1 MKLLSMKLTN
11 FKGIREADFQF
22 PDGGNYNIYGTNG
35 AGKTTLVDALIWLLF
50 DKDSTD
56 VKDFSIKT
64 VVDGEEL
71 HRAEHSVECMF
82 LMEKTNRHLTLR
94 KEFKEKWQ
102 KPRGQ
107 KDEVFTGHTALY
119 YIDGVP
125 KSQTAYKNS
134 INCIIDEKR
143 FKVLTNP
150 LYFNEKLTDAERR
163 SILIDIIG
171 GVEQDAIIEENMETL
186 RDLKPLLKGRK
197 VEDFKLIVKQS
208 LSKTKKE
215 LDDIGPAI
223 KENQSMMVPGAD
235 AVNKGMYEAEAR
247 RTDETIA
254 NLMRQV
260 AEARAGSVDTELE
273 KKKADLNRQL
283 WQAKEADAKANA
295 ESKKA
300 LRQKQ
305 EEAQQARLEIESRI
319 YGWDRIIQQAKSV
332 INVCADRREELIKEF
347 QAVKSKEFAVTQIA
361 TVCPMCGQALPDAKV
376 DETKAAQQKL
386 QAEFMHKK
394 AEDLKRINE
403 QGQTNNKKK
412 AKAEADL
419 DAAQKERDRQAEH
432 LQTARQHEE
441 ACKTSLAQFVP
452 VVSPLTES
460 LEKEL
465 AELVKQE
472 SRPDEDA
479 SRRIAE
485 LETKRN
491 EAQEKRNEVQKKLN
505 EIELNRKHQARIQEL
520 RDKEAELSTLFTTL
534 TKQSYLCDQY
544 SRCLTAYIDR
554 KVGEHFKLA
563 RFVLFKD
570 NISNEGVKECC
581 EVQMHGTPYHDL
593 CQTEQMHVG
602 LDIIQTLCKYYNITM
617 PVLIDRS
624 ESFITLPETDM
635 QIIRLIVSA
644 DDKKLRVEKA

>member
-11 FKGIREADFQF
+11 FKGIRDLTLDF

-35 AGKTTLVDALIWLLF
+35 AGKTTIVDALIWLLF

-82 LMEKTNRHLTLR
+82 LMETGRQVTMR
-94 KEFKEKWQ
+94 KEFREKWQ

-107 KDEVFTGHTALY
+107 KDEVFTGHTTNY

-125 KSQTAYKNS
+125 KSQTAYKNE
-134 INCIIDEKR
+134 INRIIDEKR

-150 LYFNEKLTDAERR
+150 LYFNEKLNDAERR

-171 GVEQDAIIEENMETL
+171 GVDQDAIIEENLDTL
-186 RDLKPLLKGRK
+186 KELKPLLKGRK

-208 LSKTKKE
+208 LTKTKKD

-223 KENQSMMVPGAD
+223 KENQSMMIPGAD
-235 AVNKGMYEAEAR
+235 ATNKGMYEEEAKRAEESIAR
-247 RTDETIA
+247 
-254 NLMRQV
+254 LMRQI
-260 AEARAGSVDTELE
+260 AEARAGTMDTELE
-273 KKKADLNRQL
+273 TKKADLNRQL
-283 WQAKEADAKANA
+283 WQAKDADAKLN
-295 ESKKA
+295 SDRKKN
-300 LRQKQ
+300 LLQKQ
-305 EEAQQARLEIESRI
+305 EEAQQARLEIEGRI
-319 YGWDRIIQQAKSV
+319 FGWDKIIQHEKSV
-332 INVCADRREELIKEF
+332 INVCADRREELVKNF
-347 QAVKSKEFAVTQIA
+347 QAVKNEEFVENPIA
-361 TVCPMCGQALPDAKV
+361 TVCPMCGQALPDEKV
-376 DETKAAQQKL
+376 DEAKTAQEKMK
-386 QAEFMHKK
+386 AEFLHKK
-394 AEDLKRINE
+394 AEDLKSINE
-403 QGQTNNKKK
+403 QGKTNNQKK
-412 AKAEADL
+412 AKAEANL
-419 DAAQKERDRQAEH
+419 AAAQKEREIQAEL
-432 LQTARQHEE
+432 LQTARQNEN
-441 ACKTSLAQFVP
+441 ACKTNLAQFVP
-452 VVSPLTES
+452 EVSELTKA
-460 LEKEL
+460 LEREL
-465 AELVKQE
+465 AVLERKE
-472 SRPDEDA
+472 SHPDEVA
-479 SRRIAE
+479 TQRIAE
-485 LETKRN
+485 LEQRKEDADKKRREAN
-491 EAQEKRNEVQKKLN
+491 EKLN
-505 EIELNRKHQARIQEL
+505 DIGLNMKHQARIQEL
-520 RDKEAELSTLFTTL
+520 REKETELSTLFTTL

-581 EVQMHGTPYHDL
+581 EVQLHGTPYHDL

-602 LDIIQTLCKYYNITM
+602 LDIIQTLCKYYNLTM

>member
-11 FKGIREADFQF
+11 FKGIRDLTLDF

-35 AGKTTLVDALIWLLF
+35 AGKTTIVDALIWLLF

-82 LMEKTNRHLTLR
+82 LMETGRQVTMR
-94 KEFKEKWQ
+94 KEFREKWQ

-107 KDEVFTGHTALY
+107 KDEVFTGHTTNY

-125 KSQTAYKNS
+125 KSQTAYKNE
-134 INCIIDEKR
+134 INRIIDEKR

-150 LYFNEKLTDAERR
+150 LYFNEKLNDAERR

-171 GVEQDAIIEENMETL
+171 GVNQDAIIEENLDTL
-186 RDLKPLLKGRK
+186 KELKPLLKGRK

-208 LSKTKKE
+208 LTKTKKD

-223 KENQSMMVPGAD
+223 KENQSMMIPGAD
-235 AVNKGMYEAEAR
+235 ATNKGMYEEEAKRAEESIAR
-247 RTDETIA
+247 
-254 NLMRQV
+254 LMRQI
-260 AEARAGSVDTELE
+260 AEARAGTMDTELE
-273 KKKADLNRQL
+273 TKKADLNRQL
-283 WQAKEADAKANA
+283 WQAKDADAKLN
-295 ESKKA
+295 SDRKKT
-300 LRQKQ
+300 LLQKQ
-305 EEAQQARLEIESRI
+305 EEAQQARLEIEGRI
-319 YGWDRIIQQAKSV
+319 FGWDKIIQQEKSV
-332 INVCADRREELIKEF
+332 INVCADRREELVKNF
-347 QAVKSKEFAVTQIA
+347 QAVKNEEFVENPIA
-361 TVCPMCGQALPDAKV
+361 TVCPMCGQALPDEKV
-376 DETKAAQQKL
+376 DEAKTAQEKMK
-386 QAEFMHKK
+386 AEFLHKK
-394 AEDLKRINE
+394 AEDLKSINE
-403 QGQTNNKKK
+403 QGKTNNQKK
-412 AKAEADL
+412 AKAEANL
-419 DAAQKERDRQAEH
+419 AAAQKEREIQAKL
-432 LQTARQHEE
+432 LQTARQNEN
-441 ACKTSLAQFVP
+441 ACKTNLAQFVP
-452 VVSPLTES
+452 EVSELTKA
-460 LEKEL
+460 LEREL
-465 AELVKQE
+465 AVLERKE
-472 SRPDEDA
+472 SHPDEVA
-479 SRRIAE
+479 TQRIAE
-485 LETKRN
+485 LEQRKEDADKKRREAN
-491 EAQEKRNEVQKKLN
+491 EKLN
-505 EIELNRKHQARIQEL
+505 DIGLNMKHQARIQEL
-520 RDKEAELSTLFTTL
+520 HDKETELSTLFTTL

-581 EVQMHGTPYHDL
+581 EVQLHGTPYHDL

-602 LDIIQTLCKYYNITM
+602 LDIIQTLCKYYNLTM

>member
-11 FKGIREADFQF
+11 FKGIRDLTLDF

-35 AGKTTLVDALIWLLF
+35 AGKTTIVDALIWLLF

-82 LMEKTNRHLTLR
+82 LMETGRQVTMR
-94 KEFKEKWQ
+94 KEFREKWQ

-107 KDEVFTGHTALY
+107 KDEVFTGHTTNY

-125 KSQTAYKNS
+125 KSQTAYKNE
-134 INCIIDEKR
+134 INRIIDEKR

-150 LYFNEKLTDAERR
+150 LYFNEKLNDAERR

-171 GVEQDAIIEENMETL
+171 GVDQDAIIEENLDTL
-186 RDLKPLLKGRK
+186 KELKPLLKGRK

-208 LSKTKKE
+208 LTKTKKD

-223 KENQSMMVPGAD
+223 KENQSMMIPGAD
-235 AVNKGMYEAEAR
+235 ATNKGMYEEEAKRAEESIAR
-247 RTDETIA
+247 
-254 NLMRQV
+254 LMRQI
-260 AEARAGSVDTELE
+260 AEARAGTMDTELE
-273 KKKADLNRQL
+273 TKKADLNRQL
-283 WQAKEADAKANA
+283 WQAKDADAKLN
-295 ESKKA
+295 SDRKKT
-300 LRQKQ
+300 LLQKQ
-305 EEAQQARLEIESRI
+305 EEAQQARLEIEGRI
-319 YGWDRIIQQAKSV
+319 FGWDKIIQHEKSV
-332 INVCADRREELIKEF
+332 INVCADRREELVKNF
-347 QAVKSKEFAVTQIA
+347 QAVKNEKFVENPIA
-361 TVCPMCGQALPDAKV
+361 TVCPMCGQALPDEKV
-376 DETKAAQQKL
+376 DEAKTAQEKMK
-386 QAEFMHKK
+386 AEFLHKK
-394 AEDLKRINE
+394 AEDLKSINE
-403 QGQTNNKKK
+403 QGKTNNQKK
-412 AKAEADL
+412 AKAEANL
-419 DAAQKERDRQAEH
+419 AAAKKEREIQAEL
-432 LQTARQHEE
+432 LQTARQNEN
-441 ACKTSLAQFVP
+441 ACKTNLAQFVP
-452 VVSPLTES
+452 EVSELTKA
-460 LEKEL
+460 LEREL
-465 AELVKQE
+465 AVLERKE
-472 SRPDEDA
+472 SHPDEVA
-479 SRRIAE
+479 TQRIAE
-485 LETKRN
+485 LEQRKEDADKKRREAN
-491 EAQEKRNEVQKKLN
+491 EKLN
-505 EIELNRKHQARIQEL
+505 DIGLNMKHQARIQEL
-520 RDKEAELSTLFTTL
+520 REKETELSTLFTTL

-581 EVQMHGTPYHDL
+581 EVQLHGTPYHDL

-602 LDIIQTLCKYYNITM
+602 LDIIQTLCKYYNLTM

>member
-11 FKGIREADFQF
+11 FKGIRDLTLDF

-35 AGKTTLVDALIWLLF
+35 AGKTTIVDALIWLLF

-82 LMEKTNRHLTLR
+82 LMETGRPVTMR
-94 KEFKEKWQ
+94 KEFREKWQ

-107 KDEVFTGHTALY
+107 KDEVFTGHTTNY

-125 KSQTAYKNS
+125 KSQTAYKNE
-134 INCIIDEKR
+134 INRIIDEKR

-150 LYFNEKLTDAERR
+150 LYFNEKLNDAERR

-171 GVEQDAIIEENMETL
+171 GVDQNAIIEENLDTL
-186 RDLKPLLKGRK
+186 KELRPLLKGRK

-208 LSKTKKE
+208 LTKTKKD

-223 KENQSMMVPGAD
+223 KENQSMMIPGAD
-235 AVNKGMYEAEAR
+235 ATNKGMYEEEAKRAEESIAR
-247 RTDETIA
+247 
-254 NLMRQV
+254 LMRQI
-260 AEARAGSVDTELE
+260 AEARAGTMDTELE
-273 KKKADLNRQL
+273 TKKADLNRQL
-283 WQAKEADAKANA
+283 WQAKDADAKLN
-295 ESKKA
+295 SDRKKT
-300 LRQKQ
+300 LLQKQ
-305 EEAQQARLEIESRI
+305 EEAQQARLEIEGRI
-319 YGWDRIIQQAKSV
+319 FGWDKIIQQEKSV
-332 INVCADRREELIKEF
+332 INVCADRREELVKNF
-347 QAVKSKEFAVTQIA
+347 QAVKNEEFVENPIA
-361 TVCPMCGQALPDAKV
+361 TVCPMCGQALPDEKV
-376 DETKAAQQKL
+376 DEAKTAQEKMK
-386 QAEFMHKK
+386 AEFLHKK
-394 AEDLKRINE
+394 AENLKSINE
-403 QGQTNNKKK
+403 QGKTNNQKK
-412 AKAEADL
+412 AKAEANL
-419 DAAQKERDRQAEH
+419 AAAQREREIQAEL
-432 LQTARQHEE
+432 LQTARQNEN
-441 ACKTSLAQFVP
+441 ACKTNLAQFVP
-452 VVSPLTES
+452 DVSELTKA
-460 LEKEL
+460 LEREL
-465 AELVKQE
+465 AVLERKE
-472 SRPDEDA
+472 IHPDEVA
-479 SRRIAE
+479 TQRIAE
-485 LETKRN
+485 LEQRKEDADKKRREAN
-491 EAQEKRNEVQKKLN
+491 EKLN
-505 EIELNRKHQARIQEL
+505 DIGLNMKHQARIQEL
-520 RDKEAELSTLFTTL
+520 REKETELSTLFTTL

-581 EVQMHGTPYHDL
+581 EVQLHGTPYHDL

-602 LDIIQTLCKYYNITM
+602 LDIIQTLCKYYNLTM

>member
-11 FKGIREADFQF
+11 FKGIRDLTLDF
-22 PDGGNYNIYGTNG
+22 PDGSNYNIYGTNG
-35 AGKTTLVDALIWLLF
+35 AGKTTIVDALIWLLF

-82 LMEKTNRHLTLR
+82 LMETGRQVTMR
-94 KEFKEKWQ
+94 KEFREKWQ

-107 KDEVFTGHTALY
+107 KDEVFTGHTTNY

-125 KSQTAYKNS
+125 KSQTAYKNE
-134 INCIIDEKR
+134 INRIIDEKR

-150 LYFNEKLTDAERR
+150 LYFNEKLNDAERR

-171 GVEQDAIIEENMETL
+171 GVDQDAIIEENLDTL
-186 RDLKPLLKGRK
+186 KELKPLLKGRN

-208 LSKTKKE
+208 LTKTKKD

-223 KENQSMMVPGAD
+223 KENQSMMIPGAD
-235 AVNKGMYEAEAR
+235 ATNKGMYEEEAR
-247 RTDETIA
+247 RAEESIA
-254 NLMRQV
+254 RLMRQI
-260 AEARAGSVDTELE
+260 ADARAGTMDTELE

-283 WQAKEADAKANA
+283 WQAKDADAKLN
-295 ESKKA
+295 SDRKKN
-300 LRQKQ
+300 LLQKQ
-305 EEAQQARLEIESRI
+305 EEAQQARLEIEGRI
-319 YGWDRIIQQAKSV
+319 FGWDKIIQQEKSV
-332 INVCADRREELIKEF
+332 INVCTYRREELVKNF
-347 QAVKSKEFAVTQIA
+347 QAVKNEEFVENPIA
-361 TVCPMCGQALPDAKV
+361 TVCPMCGQALPDEKV
-376 DETKAAQQKL
+376 DEAKTAQEKMK
-386 QAEFMHKK
+386 AEFLHKK
-394 AEDLKRINE
+394 AEDLKSINE
-403 QGQTNNKKK
+403 QGKTNNQKK
-412 AKAEADL
+412 AKAEANL
-419 DAAQKERDRQAEH
+419 AAAQKEREIQAEL
-432 LQTARQHEE
+432 LQTARQNEN
-441 ACKTSLAQFVP
+441 ACKTNLAQFVP
-452 VVSPLTES
+452 EVSELTKA
-460 LEKEL
+460 LEREL
-465 AELVKQE
+465 AVLERKE
-472 SRPDEDA
+472 SHPDEVA
-479 SRRIAE
+479 TQRIAE
-485 LETKRN
+485 LEQRKEDADKKRREAN
-491 EAQEKRNEVQKKLN
+491 EKLN
-505 EIELNRKHQARIQEL
+505 DIGLNMKHQARIQEL
-520 RDKEAELSTLFTTL
+520 REKETELSTLFTTL

-581 EVQMHGTPYHDL
+581 EVQLHGTPYHDL

-602 LDIIQTLCKYYNITM
+602 LDIIQTLCKYYNLTM

-624 ESFITLPETDM
+624 ESFVTLPETDM

-644 DDKKLRVEKA
+644 NDKKLRLEKA